1 MGKGKRGGRREKGR
15 GGAADA
21 QRISRAR
28 DRGEGESRGD
38 AVGPGGDGSDRATG
52 RSDADGTADRRD
64 RKSGRSGGAQPNRLL
79 LLGGAFAAIVAVIL
93 AWLWLGGGASS
104 FRGNTGTYNVLLV
117 TMDTT
122 RADRIGCYGYERV
135 RTPIIDGIADQG
147 VLFENAYAQAVMTLP
162 SHTSI
167 MSGHV
172 PPAHG
177 VRINGSALVRPEVE
191 TLAEIL
197 KAAGFLTGAAVS
209 AVVLDS
215 MFGLDQGF
223 DHYDDN
229 VPESG
234 SHDVFFS
241 QRPAREVTDAAL
253 SWLNTARAGR
263 WFLWAHYFDPHTP
276 FAPPSPFREQ
286 YGARSYEGEIAY
298 MDSEIGRLLE
308 GVREAGAADRTIVVL
323 VGDHGEGLRDHGE
336 MTHGVFLYDEISR
349 VPLVISVPGYV
360 TESRRVKPVV
370 RTTDIMPTIL
380 DLLRLPTRPSLDGVS
395 LWPLISGATED
406 LGLSAYMESPASALM
421 YGWSPLAALRA
432 GSWKYI
438 HGPEPELYDIE
449 ADPGERQNV
458 ISTQREVADD
468 LRERMRGMLTAVTP
482 VKGNGSVSLSP
493 EEEARLRSLGY
504 TGGAGG
510 EFGEVLEADPA
521 AVMAGAS
528 YGLVDP
534 KRKVEALERINKIS
548 MAYGTGDFDSAV
560 GLARGFLA
568 EEPDNGSVRQF
579 LADALRGL
587 EKYDEALSEYGRI
600 LEESPNNV
608 DVLLNIGFIQ
618 SKQGRIDAA
627 RATYLHTLE
636 LHPNHIY
643 ALSSLG
649 NLYFLEGNYQEAADY
664 YRKVLLDRPTHW
676 KSIVAMAQIN
686 REKGYTKEAKVLFR
700 RAVEINPRDIDSALT
715 LGWMHFVDGEQEQAL
730 AVLDAADRSFPGLPE
745 IRIARGDVLS
755 ALARLDE
762 AERDYRTALERAP
775 QAAQAWQGL
784 GRIAAQR
791 GDKAEARR
799 LLEQALR
806 INPGS
811 RAAREELLRLG
822 S

>member
-1 MGKGKRGGRREKGR
+1 
-15 GGAADA
+15 
-21 QRISRAR
+21 
-28 DRGEGESRGD
+28 
-38 AVGPGGDGSDRATG
+38 
-52 RSDADGTADRRD
+52 
-64 RKSGRSGGAQPNRLL
+64 
-79 LLGGAFAAIVAVIL
+79 
-93 AWLWLGGGASS
+93 
-104 FRGNTGTYNVLLV
+104 
-117 TMDTT
+117 MDTT
-122 RADRIGCYGYERV
+122 RADRIACYGYERI
-135 RTPIIDGIADQG
+135 RTPIIDGLADQG

-177 VRINGSALVRPEVE
+177 VRINGSAIVRPEVE

-197 KAAGFLTGAAVS
+197 KAAGFATGATVS
-209 AVVLDS
+209 AMVLDS

-223 DHYDDN
+223 DYYDDN

-241 QRPAREVTDAAL
+241 QRPAGEVTDAAL
-253 SWLNTARAGR
+253 AWLNTARAGR

-276 FAPPSPFREQ
+276 LNPPSPFREQ
-286 YGARSYEGEIAY
+286 YGPRGYEGEIAY

-336 MTHGVFLYDEISR
+336 MTHGVFLYNEITR
-349 VPLVISVPGYV
+349 VPLVISVPGFIS
-360 TESRRVKPVV
+360 EPRRVKSVV

-380 DLLRLPTRPSLDGVS
+380 DLLRLPSRPSLDGVS
-395 LWPLISGATED
+395 LWPLISGATD
-406 LGLSAYMESPASALM
+406 DMGLSAYTESPASALM
-421 YGWSPLAALRA
+421 YGWSPLAALRS
-432 GSWKYI
+432 GKWKYI

-458 ISTQREVADD
+458 IASQREVADD

-510 EFGEVLEADPA
+510 EFREILEADPA
-521 AVMAGAS
+521 AIMAGTS

-534 KRKVEALERINKIS
+534 KRKVDALERINKIS
-548 MAYGTGDFDSAV
+548 MAYGTGDFVSAV
-560 GLARGFLA
+560 RLAQDFLA
-568 EEPDNGSVRQF
+568 AEPDNFSVRQF

-587 EKYDEALSEYGRI
+587 EKYDEALSEYGKI
-600 LEESPNNV
+600 LKENPNNV

-618 SKQGRIDAA
+618 SKQGKIDAA
-627 RATYLHTLE
+627 RATYFHALE

-649 NLYFLEGNYQEAADY
+649 NLYFMEGKYSEAADY
-664 YRKVLLDRPTHW
+664 YRRVLLDRPTHW

-686 REKGYTKEAKVLFR
+686 RETGHNKEAKVLFR
-700 RAVEINPRDIDSALT
+700 RAVEINPKDIDSALT
-715 LGWMHFVDGEQEQAL
+715 LGWMHFVDGEKEEAL
-730 AVLDAADRSFPGLPE
+730 AVLDAADRRFPGLPE
-745 IRIARGDVLS
+745 IHIARADVLS

-762 AERDYRTALERAP
+762 AERDYRAALERAP